1 MQTKFSQHVDQ
12 ETVETVCENL
22 AAYHLLFL
30 GLKGLIWDKPANT
43 NTCTFILALEFDKI
57 AIKSNI
63 KSLQVVFHLSVAIF
77 NYCSFQIFFF
87 LILLYFK
94 NLFNS
99 HRKCIK

>member
-12 ETVETVCENL
+12 KTVETVCENL
-22 AAYHLLFL
+22 AVYHMSCL

-63 KSLQVVFHLSVAIF
+63 KSLQVVFTCQLPSLIIALF
-77 NYCSFQIFFF
+77 KYSSFSFFF
-87 LILLYFK
+87 ISRTYLTVIE
-94 NLFNS
+94 S
-99 HRKCIK
+99 V